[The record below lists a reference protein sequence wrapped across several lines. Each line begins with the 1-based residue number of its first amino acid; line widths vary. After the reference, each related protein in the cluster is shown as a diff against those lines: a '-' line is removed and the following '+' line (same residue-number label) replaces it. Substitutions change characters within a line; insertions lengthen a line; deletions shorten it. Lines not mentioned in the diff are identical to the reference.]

1 MRAASRVSPTADP
14 VIWHDVE
21 CAAYEADLPLWREL
35 ADDAGGPILDLGA
48 GTGRVAL
55 DLAARGHD
63 VTALDSEPELLR
75 ALAARARDRGLRVRT
90 EVADARSF
98 ALGREFA
105 LVVSPMQVVQLLGG
119 PSGRLRMLGCV
130 RAHLRPGGRFAAA
143 LADPFEGV
151 PAEDAEPPVPDVRE
165 QDGWVFSSTP
175 IGVRFEDGAT
185 VIDRHRQSVSPDGRL
200 EEAVASIRL
209 DDAPPEELEHLG
221 ASVRM
226 RTLPRRQVPPT
237 GDYVGST
244 VVLLE
249 KLA

>member
-1 MRAASRVSPTADP
+1 MRAVPVADP

-21 CAAYEADLPLWREL
+21 CAAYDADLALWREL
-35 ADDAGGPILDLGA
+35 AAAAEGPILDLGA

-75 ALAARARDRGLRVRT
+75 ALAARARERDLRVRT

-105 LVVSPMQVVQLLGG
+105 LAIAPMQVVQLLGG
-119 PSGRLRMLGCV
+119 ASGRLRMLGCV
-130 RAHLRPGGRFAAA
+130 REHLRAGGRFAAA

-175 IGVRFEDGAT
+175 IAVRAEPGAT

-200 EEAVASIRL
+200 DEVVASIRL

-221 ASVRM
+221 ASVRL
-226 RTLPRRQVPPT
+226 RTLPRRHVPPT
-237 GDYVGST
+237 GDYVGSR
-244 VVLLE
+244 VVVLE
-249 KLA
+249 KLP